1 MTLAA
6 LTYSVS
12 RVWGRLAPL
21 AKLAVAAALLG
32 VLGIP
37 SIMPTFITGP
47 AVLLFVFVGPGAA
60 ILIWTPDIAGPLR
73 ATLVPVLGLGVAILA
88 NYAALLEGFWHP
100 RILLVLMIASTLA
113 SVVAAERIRGRASAE
128 VS

>member
-6 LTYSVS
+6 LTLSAS
-12 RVWGRLAPL
+12 RAWGRLAPL
-21 AKLAVAAALLG
+21 AKLAAAAALLG

-73 ATLVPVLGLGVAILA
+73 AALVPVLGLGAAIMI

-100 RILLVLMIASTLA
+100 RMLLVLMIAGTLA
-113 SVVAAERIRGRASAE
+113 SVIAAERIRDHASAE